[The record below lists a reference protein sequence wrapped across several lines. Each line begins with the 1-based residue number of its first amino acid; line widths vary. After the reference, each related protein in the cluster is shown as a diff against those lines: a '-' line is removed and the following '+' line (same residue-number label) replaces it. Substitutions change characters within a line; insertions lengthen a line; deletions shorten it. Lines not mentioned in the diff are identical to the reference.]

1 MIHMRPMS
9 RWLVVL
15 ALVGATGAAR
25 AQPIVIDLAATSP
38 ASTTAVDQVARFAG
52 PGALRGSALAA
63 AIVERVSAPAQESDS
78 SSFDELQNLVMEG
91 IDDFYQNRFPEAV
104 DKLTR
109 AGTAL
114 RSAIDVVG
122 REDRAAQ
129 SLFEAQIILA
139 ITLKHQGHVEE
150 AREVIR
156 HCIRTFPERRPML
169 AQFSPDLIRF
179 YDEVRAGMDAAPRAT
194 LKVTTQPAGCAVLR
208 DGQVVGTSPFEG
220 PAYPGA
226 HTLQVRCSGRLSG
239 VRRLTLAE
247 GPREIHFDAEADAAL
262 HGGPIPWIQEG
273 PAARRAAA
281 QVGRELGREVVIL
294 VSSNRGRTSVEIVRS
309 ESARVE
315 RRGTG
320 DNVAAAWAG
329 LEAVRPDGERPDRP
343 EPEPGPT
350 RTPWYLDVPAWAGI
364 GIGALSAVTGLVLV
378 SGARDDAFN
387 AYQYGES
394 DPTRYYDLSKQA
406 KDSGIPGMLLMTG
419 GTGLALGS
427 IGALATPSSEHPGPF
442 HGPWFWVMSAAGVL
456 AASTGVGMMAL
467 DGCDYDDHSFCPAV
481 LDHPLASNAPAGAVL
496 MLGGAVVLTSAIVLR
511 LVEK

>member
-1 MIHMRPMS
+1 MS

-15 ALVGATGAAR
+15 ALVGATGAAS
-25 AQPIVIDLAATSP
+25 AQPIVIDLATAAP
-38 ASTTAVDQVARFAG
+38 ASPTAVDQVARLAG
-52 PGALRGSALAA
+52 PGALRGPALAA

-78 SSFDELQNLVMEG
+78 SPLNDLQNLVMEG
-91 IDDFYQNRFPEAV
+91 IDDFYQNRFNEAV

-114 RSAIDVVG
+114 RAAIDVVG
-122 REDRAAQ
+122 REERAAQ
-129 SLFEAQIILA
+129 ALFESQIILA
-139 ITLKHQGHVEE
+139 ITLKYQGHVEE

-179 YDEVRAGMDAAPRAT
+179 YDEVKSGMDAAPRAT
-194 LKVTTQPAGCAVLR
+194 LKITTEPPGCVVLR
-208 DGQVVGTSPFEG
+208 DGQAVGTSPFEG
-220 PAYPGA
+220 TAYPGA
-226 HTLQVRCSGRLSG
+226 HTLQVRCAGRLSG

-247 GPREIHFDAEADAAL
+247 GPRDIHFDAEADAAL
-262 HGGPIPWIQEG
+262 RGGPIPWIQAG

-281 QVGRELGREVVIL
+281 QMGRELGRDTVIL
-294 VSSNRGRTSVEIVRS
+294 VSSSGGRASIEVVRS
-309 ESARVE
+309 DSARVE

-329 LEAVRPDGERPDRP
+329 LEAVRPEGERPDR
-343 EPEPGPT
+343 PEPGPT

-364 GIGALSAVTGLVLV
+364 GIGALTAVTGLALL
-378 SGARDDAFN
+378 SGARDDARE
-387 AYQYGES
+387 AYQYGSS
-394 DPTRYYDLSKQA
+394 DPTRYYDLSKSA
-406 KDSGIPGMLLMTG
+406 KDAGVPGMLLMTS

-427 IGALATPSSEHPGPF
+427 VAALATPSSDHPGPF
-442 HGPWFWVMSAAGVL
+442 HGPWFWVMSAAGLV

-481 LDHPLASNAPAGAVL
+481 LDHPLASNAPTGAVL
-496 MLGGAVVLTSAIVLR
+496 TVGGAVVLTSAIVLR